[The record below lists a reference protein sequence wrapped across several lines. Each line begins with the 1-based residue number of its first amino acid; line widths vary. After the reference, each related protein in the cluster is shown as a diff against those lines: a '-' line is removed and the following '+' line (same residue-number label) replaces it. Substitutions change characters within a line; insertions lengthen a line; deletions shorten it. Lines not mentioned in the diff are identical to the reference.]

1 MYGFYISKAVFW
13 DDFGVVAN
21 KVLTRR
27 YNWMNTMNDAMC
39 TEQGRYPFGDHFS
52 DDLETYHIFDR
63 FLGAYAR
70 ICSFLFAVDA
80 HLLAQQPP
88 DEPSSRPLL
97 SQKHIR
103 FLHNILRFE
112 KTPLFHI
119 LAKEYG
125 VDVRELN
132 THLQKLFLEAR
143 GAQNLLRLM
152 GELFHRVPPAV
163 QNNYA
168 TFASQIFSVLGWTI
182 WELPSPNTCVNRTVY
197 HRGILSFFQKY
208 SIDICDPS
216 ISTDAGVARDLIQ
229 FYTNLVF
236 ELCQWDDSIAA
247 ELVDGLSDF
256 GDPDSPT
263 ISSAVKSTS
272 TSDIDY
278 RQDPRCYPA
287 LVANAWKFKVLRKY
301 IIRGNMGLRVMSI
314 ATMDAAL
321 VELWR
326 ELSNIDPSCKHPVI
340 QYLADFLLQGQV
352 IDYIVSVD
360 SHPQLI
366 SRSGNIAGFLVIAH
380 RWSDD
385 QADAIWRTVSSSPDP
400 RVVAATMTMLRGII
414 NLMTITDRLYLC
426 MKLYDLPIDRY
437 TLDILRFFRHLT
449 GSLAETSNNNIQLI
463 DFDGRGPT
471 ARPWNV
477 CLRVIRD
484 TAPSRASNKNML
496 DMHFEAIDQLRC
508 LTVAI
513 SPDERHSIYREC
525 AQQIAEDSEKAT
537 GNYRIM
543 CLLAQYSYADDSL
556 FFQENGDLMLSMLK
570 EIPTFV
576 EREAQAGP
584 YTYQSQALHYR
595 LDFLR
600 VTISHPAMT
609 VPSDLFETLWDHI
622 VGGKALSN
630 EARDLAWSLL
640 LNGIKASPDDEFCK
654 QLVSSYLPAIDAQ
667 LYTPGLF
674 EFVASYNFPIT
685 RQTVQTEQGNDTLL
699 QIPGASLLWP
709 IILSSPAG
717 TIEDRAA
724 RLLATRYVKVVETD
738 GIMVPEVEKAHIA
751 LVEQCMQGLRAAIKT
766 LPKHAATESNPED
779 SNSEDGLKVQHTSE
793 VQVER
798 ILLFQKLLLECV
810 RQKPEFNRGRRVDSK
825 VDAMDTEVPF
835 GDGITVRYQCGND
848 RQYVTMAS
856 DHTLDDLYRRLCH
869 ATGFTKINLFARG
882 QRLKVF
888 EKGALKISEV
898 DFGGQ
903 VIVQRADGAEL
914 TRPLPQL
921 AAGSS
926 VFETAIVKHFDELF
940 AWMDSADTTSF
951 LVSIRPVTHPCML
964 TVTALRLPDV
974 LPSSQYFCRQCSS
987 ARSLVRRSVP
997 TWQGVSGKICSA
1009 GTSN

>member
-1 MYGFYISKAVFW
+1 
-13 DDFGVVAN
+13 
-21 KVLTRR
+21 
-27 YNWMNTMNDAMC
+27 MNTMNSAMS
-39 TEQGRYPFGDHFS
+39 TEQGRYPFGDHFN
-52 DDLETYHIFDR
+52 DDLETYQIFER
-63 FLGAYAR
+63 FLAAYIR

-80 HLLAQQPP
+80 HLLSRQPH
-88 DEPSSRPLL
+88 DEASPQPLI

-103 FLHNILRFE
+103 SLHNILRYE
-112 KTPLFHI
+112 KTPLFHV
-119 LAKEYG
+119 LNKEYG

-132 THLQKLFLEAR
+132 VQLQRHFLEAK

-152 GELFHRVPPAV
+152 DELFHRVPPVV

-168 TFASQIFSVLGWTI
+168 THASQVFSVLGWAMF
-182 WELPSPNTCVNRTVY
+182 ELQPEDECVDRTAY
-197 HRGILSFFQKY
+197 HRGLLAFFQKY
-208 SIDICDPS
+208 SIDISDPS
-216 ISTDAGVARDLIQ
+216 ISTDAGIARDLIS
-229 FYTNLVF
+229 FYSTLAY

-263 ISSAVKSTS
+263 TSSAAKSS
-272 TSDIDY
+272 SASEVDY
-278 RQDPRCYPA
+278 REDPTCYPQ

-326 ELSNIDPSCKHPVI
+326 ELSNLDPSCKHPVI

-385 QADAIWRTVSSSPDP
+385 QADSIWRTVSSSPDP

-426 MKLYDLPIDRY
+426 MKLYELPIDRY
-437 TLDILRFFRHLT
+437 TLDILRFFRFLT
-449 GSLAETSNNNIQLI
+449 GTLAESSQNNIQSI
-463 DFDGRGPT
+463 DFDDRGLT

-484 TAPSRASNKNML
+484 TAPSRLSNKNML

-508 LTVAI
+508 LAVAI
-513 SPDERHSIYREC
+513 SSDERHSIYREC
-525 AQQIAEDSEKAT
+525 AQHIAEDSDKAT

-543 CLLAQYSYADDSL
+543 CLLAQYQFADDAL
-556 FFQENGDLMLSMLK
+556 FFQSNKNLMRSMLK
-570 EIPTFV
+570 DIPAFV

-600 VTISHPAMT
+600 TTISHPAIA
-609 VPSDLFETLWDHI
+609 VPSDLFTTLWDHI

-640 LNGIKASPDDEFCK
+640 LNGVKLSPDDEFCR
-654 QLVSSYLPAIDAQ
+654 QLVSSYLPTIDPQ

-685 RQTVQTEQGNDTLL
+685 RQAVQTEQGNDTLL

-724 RLLATRYVKVVETD
+724 RLLATRYVKVVEAE
-738 GIMVPEVEKAHIA
+738 GILVPEVEKAHAA
-751 LVEQCMQGLRAAIKT
+751 LVEQCMHGLRTAIEA
-766 LPKHAATESNPED
+766 LPKQARAESMTKDPDTND
-779 SNSEDGLKVQHTSE
+779 DLKVQHTSE
-793 VQVER
+793 VQIER

-825 VDAMDTEVPF
+825 VDAMDSEVPF
-835 GDGITVRYQCGND
+835 GNAITVRYQCGND
-848 RQYVTMAS
+848 RQVVTMAS

-888 EKGALKISEV
+888 EQGALKISEV

-921 AAGSS
+921 AGGSS

-940 AWMDSADTTSF
+940 AWMDSSNTTSY
-951 LVSIRPVTHPCML
+951 LVSMQPILYLAML
-964 TVTALRLPDV
+964 TVTALRLSDF
-974 LPSSQYFCRQCSS
+974 LPSPQYFCGQCSS
-987 ARSLVRRSVP
+987 GRRLIRRSFS
-997 TWQGVSGKICSA
+997 TWKGFPGKICCA
-1009 GTSN
+1009 GPSNQTARRNTQRKFN

>member
-1 MYGFYISKAVFW
+1 
-13 DDFGVVAN
+13 
-21 KVLTRR
+21 
-27 YNWMNTMNDAMC
+27 MNIMNSAMS

-52 DDLETYHIFDR
+52 DDLETYQIFER
-63 FLGAYAR
+63 FLAAYIR

-80 HLLAQQPP
+80 HLLSQQPH
-88 DEPSSRPLL
+88 DEASPQPLI

-103 FLHNILRFE
+103 SLHNILRYE
-112 KTPLFHI
+112 KTPLFHV
-119 LAKEYG
+119 LNKDYG
-125 VDVRELN
+125 VDVRDLN
-132 THLQKLFLEAR
+132 IQLQRLFLEAK

-152 GELFHRVPPAV
+152 DELFHRVPPTT

-168 TFASQIFSVLGWTI
+168 TYASQVFSILGWTI
-182 WELPSPNTCVNRTVY
+182 FELPLEDACINRTAY
-197 HRGILSFFQKY
+197 HRGLLSFFQKY
-208 SIDICDPS
+208 SVDVCDPS
-216 ISTDAGVARDLIQ
+216 ISTDAGIARDLIQ
-229 FYTNLVF
+229 FYSILAH

-263 ISSAVKSTS
+263 TSSAAKSS
-272 TSDIDY
+272 RTSDVDY
-278 RQDPRCYPA
+278 REDPTCYPA

-314 ATMDAAL
+314 ATMDTAL

-326 ELSNIDPSCKHPVI
+326 ELSSLDPSCKHPVI

-385 QADAIWRTVSSSPDP
+385 QADSIWRTVSSSPDP

-426 MKLYDLPIDRY
+426 MKLYELPIDRY
-437 TLDILRFFRHLT
+437 TLDILRFFRFLT
-449 GSLAETSNNNIQLI
+449 GSLAESSQNNIQSI
-463 DFDGRGPT
+463 DFDQRGPT

-484 TAPSRASNKNML
+484 TAPSRSSNKNML

-508 LTVAI
+508 LAVAI
-513 SPDERHSIYREC
+513 SSDERHSIYREC
-525 AQQIAEDSEKAT
+525 AQHIAEDSEKAT

-543 CLLAQYSYADDSL
+543 CLLAQYPFADDTL
-556 FFQENGDLMLSMLK
+556 FFQSNKELMRSMLK
-570 EIPTFV
+570 EIPAFV

-600 VTISHPAMT
+600 VTISHPAIT
-609 VPSDLFETLWDHI
+609 VPSDLFTTLWDHI
-622 VGGKALSN
+622 VGRKALSN

-640 LNGIKASPDDEFCK
+640 LNGVKSSPDDKFCG
-654 QLVSSYLPAIDAQ
+654 QLVSSYLPTIDPQ

-738 GIMVPEVEKAHIA
+738 GILVPEVEKAHTA
-751 LVEQCMQGLRAAIKT
+751 LVEQCMHGLRIAIEA
-766 LPKHAATESNPED
+766 LPKQARAED
-779 SNSEDGLKVQHTSE
+779 RTKTPDTNDDLKVQHTSE

-835 GDGITVRYQCGND
+835 GNAITVRYQCGND
-848 RQYVTMAS
+848 RQVVTMAS

-888 EKGALKISEV
+888 EQGALKISEV

-914 TRPLPQL
+914 SRPLPQS

-940 AWMDSADTTSF
+940 AWMDSSNTTSY
-951 LVSIRPVTHPCML
+951 LVSIHAILHMAML
-964 TVTALRLPDV
+964 IITALRFPDF
-974 LPSSQYFCRQCSS
+974 LPSPQYFCGQCSS
-987 ARSLVRRSVP
+987 
-997 TWQGVSGKICSA
+997 G
-1009 GTSN
+1009 